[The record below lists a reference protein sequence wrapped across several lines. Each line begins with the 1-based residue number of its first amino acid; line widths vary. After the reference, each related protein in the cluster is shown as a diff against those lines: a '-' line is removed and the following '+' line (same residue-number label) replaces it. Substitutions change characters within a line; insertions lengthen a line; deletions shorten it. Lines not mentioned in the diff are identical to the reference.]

1 MTRARSFTLFVGATL
16 VFGLVY
22 RLAPLVLGEGALAQ
36 FFITEDG
43 YLMLTAARNLAIG
56 NGLSVSDGLIA
67 TNGVQPLATLLYV
80 IPYWLTA
87 GSKVASLVGVILIMA
102 AWSVGAAWAIQR
114 FARGVLA
121 PQSEAP
127 VWSWLV
133 AALWFIGPLMLLHS
147 MNGLE
152 TGLYIGVVAATMT
165 FFGHLSVRGGLY
177 TRRDQLILGLLCGL
191 TFLAR
196 IDGALLVTAIFGVR
210 FIHVQWTRQGTFRQA
225 VMEALPPGIISLVFA
240 APWLLRNQI

>member
-1 MTRARSFTLFVGATL
+1 M
-16 VFGLVY
+16 
-22 RLAPLVLGEGALAQ
+22 
-36 FFITEDG
+36 
-43 YLMLTAARNLAIG
+43 
-56 NGLSVSDGLIA
+56 
-67 TNGVQPLATLLYV
+67 QPLATLLYV

-87 GSKVASLVGVILIMA
+87 GDKVASLVGVILIMA

-133 AALWFIGPLMLLHS
+133 AALWFIGPLVLLHS

-152 TGLYIGVVAATMT
+152 TGLYIGMVAATMA

-177 TRRDQLILGLLCGL
+177 TR
-191 TFLAR
+191 AR
-196 IDGALLVTAIFGVR
+196 PADPAAASAGSPSSRGSTVR
-210 FIHVQWTRQGTFRQA
+210 CSSPRSSACASSTCSGRAR
-225 VMEALPPGIISLVFA
+225 
-240 APWLLRNQI
+240 APSARR